1 MYYIDAKIARAALL
15 TFFVCVSARKVLG
28 LSLCVFLPGQE
39 RGRKLVAV
47 AHQFCSVRQHR
58 RKVQLRPLV
67 GPIAINKN
75 LIWHLRFTG
84 TSIKDFPLNQ
94 HQAQGAK
101 QGTSCNL
108 LAATGYQEDFSRL
121 LQGVL
126 KNYIAFYKSQRELLS
141 FSYTF
146 SQQFLDTQAEI

>member
-1 MYYIDAKIARAALL
+1 LQRPPA
-15 TFFVCVSARKVLG
+15 
-28 LSLCVFLPGQE
+28 PQ
-39 RGRKLVAV
+39 
-47 AHQFCSVRQHR
+47 

-94 HQAQGAK
+94 HPAQGAK
-101 QGTSCNL
+101 QSTSCNL
-108 LAATGYQEDFSRL
+108 LVATGLSRKDFSRL

-126 KNYIAFYKSQRELLS
+126 KNYCFLRVKKLFCQFFDIEVEKSS
-141 FSYTF
+141 F
-146 SQQFLDTQAEI
+146 